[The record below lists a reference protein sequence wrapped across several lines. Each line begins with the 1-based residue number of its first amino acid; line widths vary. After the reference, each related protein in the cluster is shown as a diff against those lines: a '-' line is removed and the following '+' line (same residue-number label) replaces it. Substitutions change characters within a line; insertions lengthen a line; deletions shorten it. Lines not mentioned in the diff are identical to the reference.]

1 MSNKPRAR
9 GAKEPSGRTKT
20 AILLFLARHGESTFT
35 DVREYLLEK
44 YNIRSAKDIRIHLVD
59 LSDDNKLGLI
69 IKKPNGNG
77 NACSYKVREGFNDL
91 KRLFNYLKA
100 QGAGPELM
108 QTTIFIEFT
117 SSRRNFFKQVQLNV
131 MKNVMTDFCRCLG
144 KDEYIALL
152 KDSME
157 HIPPE
162 HKEALI
168 IWIERVGKQDKSDP
182 LSRSFIGLIETFGY
196 PDGEQLAENQV
207 QRMIRNGV
215 TEVGPDS
222 LESLLST
229 IRIPDKY
236 REQVTT
242 IMRLSPSAFD
252 CVMNLNLS
260 NPLFTPNLYM
270 AYAISLLLSMDE
282 EDISPIITV
291 KECCEYTRNMPRA
304 FQEPPILIIAR
315 SFFVTDLVTGHLT
328 IKEVS
333 EETLRLIF
341 SERGVT

>member
-1 MSNKPRAR
+1 MMSSMPRAR
-9 GAKEPSGRTKT
+9 GAKEPSGRTKA

-44 YNIRSAKDIRIHLVD
+44 YNIRSAKDIRIHLAD
-59 LSDDNKLGLI
+59 LSDDNKLGFI

-108 QTTIFIEFT
+108 QTKIFLEFT
-117 SSRRNFFKQVQLNV
+117 SSKNFFKQVQLDVINNV
-131 MKNVMTDFCRCLG
+131 LTDFCRCLER
-144 KDEYIALL
+144 DEYIALL

-162 HKEALI
+162 HKEVLT
-168 IWIERVGKQDKSDP
+168 IWIERVRRLDKSDP
-182 LSRSFIGLIETFGY
+182 LSRSFIDLIETFGY
-196 PDGEQLAENQV
+196 PDGEHLAEDQV
-207 QRMIRNGV
+207 QRMIRKGI
-215 TEVGPDS
+215 TEVGQDS
-222 LESLLST
+222 LESLFST
-229 IRIPDKY
+229 IRIPGKY

-252 CVMNLNLS
+252 CVINLNLS
-260 NPLFTPNLYM
+260 NPLFPPNLYM

-304 FQEPPILIIAR
+304 FQGPPILVIAR
-315 SFFVTDLVTGHLT
+315 SYFVTDLVTGHLT
-328 IKEVS
+328 IKEVL

-341 SERGVT
+341 SE

>member
-1 MSNKPRAR
+1 MMSNRPRAR
-9 GAKEPSGRTKT
+9 GAKEPSGRTKA

-100 QGAGPELM
+100 HGAGPELM
-108 QTTIFIEFT
+108 QTKIFIEFT
-117 SSRRNFFKQVQLNV
+117 SSRNFFKQVQRNV
-131 MKNVMTDFCRCLG
+131 MNNVLTDFCRCLDR
-144 KDEYIALL
+144 DEYIALL

-162 HKEALI
+162 HKEVLT

-196 PDGEQLAENQV
+196 PDGEQLAVDQV
-207 QRMIRNGV
+207 QRMIRKGI
-215 TEVGPDS
+215 TEVGQDS

-242 IMRLSPSAFD
+242 VMRLSPSAFD

-260 NPLFTPNLYM
+260 NPLFPRNPYM
-270 AYAISLLLSMDE
+270 AYAISLLLSKDE
-282 EDISPIITV
+282 DDISPTVTV

-304 FQEPPILIIAR
+304 FQEPPILVIAR
-315 SFFVTDLVTGHLT
+315 SYFVTDLVTGHLV
-328 IKEVS
+328 IKEVP

-341 SERGVT
+341 SE